1 MNKTTNNAL
10 LEIRGLKTYFFT
22 NEGVVRAVDDVSLA
36 VKDGEF
42 LTILGPS
49 GSGKTTLLN
58 MIGGLDKP
66 TAGKIVLDRTDIT
79 KLNENR
85 LVKVRRN
92 KIGFV

>member
-1 MNKTTNNAL
+1 MSNQNLIEILNLTKTYNKNKTNNV
-10 LEIRGLKTYFFT
+10 K
-22 NEGVVRAVDDVSLA
+22 AVDDVSLA

-85 LVKVRRN
+85 LVNVR
-92 KIGFV
+92 